1 MMAIATNPT
10 MPLLPQRCEEPEQVA
25 DDVAAQERHGG
36 AEQHLQ
42 HDGQRHQQ

>member
-25 DDVAAQERHGG
+25 DDVAAQERHVFSSARIGFSI
-36 AEQHLQ
+36 E
-42 HDGQRHQQ
+42 